1 MPSGLK
7 NAPAMFQR
15 LMDQV
20 LTGLQGIEL
29 FVYLDDIV
37 IYVRSLEEHEI
48 KFHRLMNRR
57 LRRRLA
63 GANLILQL
71 DKCEFLKKEMAYHRH
86 IITKNGVRPDPN
98 KIIAVKT
105 FPMPKS
111 RKNIKQFLGLA
122 GYYRRFIDNFSKIA
136 KLLSDLTKQS
146 NAFEWKQQQEAFDKL
161 RNALFRINITIP
173 KF

>member
-1 MPSGLK
+1 MNKIDKHKTAFSIPYGHFEYNRMPSGLK

-37 IYVRSLEEHEI
+37 IYARSLEEHEI

-63 GANLILQL
+63 GTNLILQL
-71 DKCEFLKKEMAYHRH
+71 DKCEFLKKEMTYH
-86 IITKNGVRPDPN
+86 TYQ
-98 KIIAVKT
+98 T
-105 FPMPKS
+105 
-111 RKNIKQFLGLA
+111 
-122 GYYRRFIDNFSKIA
+122 
-136 KLLSDLTKQS
+136 
-146 NAFEWKQQQEAFDKL
+146 
-161 RNALFRINITIP
+161 
-173 KF
+173 